1 LHCINVPTPLF
12 IKTCGSVVSRVSH
25 IIHPKN
31 TLWPVE
37 KKIEVVTSWL
47 TLGNLRQAAAIGGMS
62 HSLVKQW
69 RTQPW
74 WKDLEA
80 EILASRRIASASKL
94 SKIVDKSLDVI
105 DDRLE
110 NGDFVYNAKTGDL
123 LRKPV
128 SMRDAGNVANTL
140 MQRQAILEKL
150 TRDETVAETAVSIQ
164 DQLSNLAAEFAK
176 MNTKIGRTQAVE
188 EIEYKETYA
197 VHEERPE
204 DREVGS
210 GLPPR
215 GGQLYEQ
222 AGDSEEA
229 DGAECSTSSDG
240 KEGLGT

>member
-1 LHCINVPTPLF
+1 MISTPGNSVRGPKTVSTANKDLLLKKINIP
-12 IKTCGSVVSRVSH
+12 H
-25 IIHPKN
+25 AKN

-80 EILASRRIASASKL
+80 EILASRRIASATKL

-128 SMRDAGNVANTL
+128 SMRDAGNVANSL

-150 TRDETVAETAVSIQ
+150 TRDETVAETAISIQ
-164 DQLSNLAAEFAK
+164 DQLSNLALEFAK
-176 MNTKIGRTQAVE
+176 FNNRGKAQAE
-188 EIEYKETYA
+188 TIEYKEVDAIQMDDNFGTDDTGISSL
-197 VHEERPE
+197 EEDLRT
-204 DREVGS
+204 DMA
-210 GLPPR
+210 
-215 GGQLYEQ
+215 GQ
-222 AGDSEEA
+222 
-229 DGAECSTSSDG
+229 TP
-240 KEGLGT
+240 